1 MKVNEMIINLREKR
15 NISQRELANRIGINK
30 SVMNRI
36 ESGERDIRAHELEA
50 IANYFDVSADYLLG
64 RSKQNDIAD
73 TIAAHIDSN
82 ATEEEMEEIL
92 AYIEEKRKEHVDER
106 EIDTTDIAAKN
117 DADVAKF
124 VEENPDFKAVA
135 ARVMDDEEAVKA
147 VKTFIEYYEQQ
158 KKK

>member
-1 MKVNEMIINLREKR
+1 MEVNKMIVNLREKR

-36 ESGERDIRAHELEA
+36 ESGERDVRAHELEA
-50 IANYFDVSADYLLG
+50 IANYFNVSTDYLLG

-73 TIAAHIDSN
+73 TIAAHIDPD

-92 AYIEEKRKEHVDER
+92 AYIEEKQKEYGNEKEVNITEK
-106 EIDTTDIAAKN
+106 AAEN
-117 DADVAKF
+117 DKDVSKF

-158 KKK
+158 KNK